1 MASLYL
7 LKIHADGYPAEMD
20 PTTESPT
27 DVLQLPGTKFIGD
40 IDIDHN
46 TILNVATPV
55 NPDDGVNKAYVDAIA
70 SGLDPHEG
78 VIVKTDH
85 ELGTKAI
92 SVGAGG
98 TWGGT
103 LVAGK
108 KFTVQID
115 GGTATLITLG
125 STPIDRAATI
135 TAINTLYGSTIAYA
149 GALGQIDIKSPTWGD
164 DSDVVITL
172 ADIEWD
178 NEVGIANDSVS
189 GANFI
194 GAGAG
199 ATKTYTSPTNG
210 VAWNTIDG
218 YLLTSTGQRVLVSM
232 EAGSDGVVHKDNGVY
247 YVQQLATAGVPL
259 ILHRSADADQGVAG
273 ELVAG
278 LYVFVS
284 YGTAATNTG
293 WTMVTTGTI
302 AVDTTPIKFSQ
313 FSGAPGLTYD
323 QGLKRTVNSI
333 VVELDAGANA
343 QGAGAP
349 TLDRIS
355 GLEFDADTASGK
367 LRVAVQA
374 DGGLQ
379 RYQTTPFGLG
389 ILLDN
394 TDSDN
399 TLGLTSDGIK
409 VLGLPASFTIDNAA
423 VDPLV
428 TADNL
433 SELVDGSSTTLH
445 SHPGAGEAERL
456 EYTFNAGENI
466 ALGDPVYF
474 DAAGDVMKCDAGVDA
489 KAFCVGIARLP
500 ADHDDPCEVTTDG
513 VAKDVFATG
522 KTIGIR
528 WYVANGGGLTSTVP
542 GSGKHVMQVGFTCA
556 AKDLLVQKQYI
567 GKKV

>member
-1 MASLYL
+1 MANLYV

-20 PTTESPT
+20 PTTVAPT
-27 DVLQLPGTKFIGD
+27 DTLQLPGTTFNNDVDLG
-40 IDIDHN
+40 N
-46 TILNVATPV
+46 NSILNVATPV

-70 SGLDPHEG
+70 SGLDPHES
-78 VIVKTDH
+78 VVVKTDH

-92 SVGAGG
+92 SVGSGG

-115 GGTATLITLG
+115 GGTATLITLA

-135 TAINTLYGSTIAYA
+135 TAINTLYGSSIAYA

-172 ADIEWD
+172 ADTEWD
-178 NEVGIANDSVS
+178 DEVGIDDDTQTGVS
-189 GANFI
+189 FI

-199 ATKTYTSPTNG
+199 ATKTYTSPANG
-210 VAWNTIDG
+210 VVFNTIDG

-232 EAGSDGVVHKDNGVY
+232 EGGADATVNLNNGVY

-259 ILHRSADADQGVAG
+259 ILHRSADADQGIAG
-273 ELVAG
+273 ELVQG

-284 YGTAATNTG
+284 NGTAAQNTG

-323 QGLKRTVNSI
+323 RGLKRSVNSI
-333 VVELDAGANA
+333 EVELDQGADA
-343 QGAGAP
+343 QGPGYTTA
-349 TLDRIS
+349 DRIS
-355 GLEFDADTASGK
+355 GLEFDADSAAGQ

-374 DGGLQ
+374 DGGLH

-389 ILLDN
+389 ILIDN

-409 VLGLPASFTIDNAA
+409 VLGLPASFTIDDTA

-433 SELVDGSSTTLH
+433 TELVDGSSTTLH

-474 DAAGDVMKCDAGVDA
+474 DSAGDVMKCDAGVDA

-500 ADHDDPCEVTTDG
+500 ADHDDPCEVTVDG
-513 VAKDVFATG
+513 VAKDVFASTQ
-522 KTIGIR
+522 TIGIR

-542 GSGKHVMQVGFTCA
+542 GSTKHVMQVGFTCA
-556 AKDLLVQKQYI
+556 AKDMLIQKQYV